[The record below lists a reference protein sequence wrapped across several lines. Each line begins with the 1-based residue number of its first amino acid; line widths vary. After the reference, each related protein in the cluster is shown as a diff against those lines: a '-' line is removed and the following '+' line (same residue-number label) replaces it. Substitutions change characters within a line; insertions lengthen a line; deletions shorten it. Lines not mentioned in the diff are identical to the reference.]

1 MLRDLRCLGPLWAYQ
16 RRRSRSKDRTE
27 VVTVPDDDGGHTVAT
42 HQATTGPA
50 LDLGL
55 DDDTEE
61 KPDIYPDR
69 TLVLVGCGKAK
80 RDPDDPVDL
89 HEAVVDPDEQ
99 LGQAWQGETGPA
111 WEAQDLYTSN
121 YFHAKRELA
130 EAVTRWNQDPDA
142 TPWAILSAEHQLLQP
157 WETVTPYDTTIDDL
171 GDDPTNPDHR
181 VDAGG
186 RRRPDGQE
194 IVTEMDKWATGVA
207 YGLARWMAMF
217 RDDGVD
223 APHTTDATSL
233 LVLAGQSYIEPL
245 RERGVFD
252 YGISRMAGDV
262 NEIHEF
268 PTHVRYLFEEIDA
281 EGIGEQM
288 AWMSDQVD
296 RFEHE
301 REATE
306 QADLIDSVAAT
317 DGGDDGA

>member
-1 MLRDLRCLGPLWAYQ
+1 LTAVEQQRTAGP
-16 RRRSRSKDRTE
+16 T
-27 VVTVPDDDGGHTVAT
+27 
-42 HQATTGPA
+42 

-61 KPDIYPDR
+61 RPEIYPDR

-80 RDPDDPVDL
+80 RDPEDPVDL
-89 HEAVVDPDEQ
+89 HEATVAPDEQ
-99 LGQAWQGETGPA
+99 IGQAWQGETGPA
-111 WEAQDLYTSN
+111 WDAQDLYTST
-121 YFHAKRELA
+121 YFAAKRELA
-130 EAVTRWNQDPDA
+130 ETLTRWDGDPDT
-142 TPWAILSAEHQLLQP
+142 TPWSILSAEHDILHP
-157 WETVTPYDTTIDDL
+157 WETVKPYDTTIDDL
-171 GDDPTNPDHR
+171 GDDPTNPNHR
-181 VDAGG
+181 VDASG

-194 IVTEMDKWATGVA
+194 IVTEMDNWATNVA

-217 RDDGVD
+217 NETGKD
-223 APHTTDATSL
+223 APFTTNATQL

-252 YGISRMAGDV
+252 YGISRMAGNV
-262 NEIHEF
+262 NDIHEF

-301 REATE
+301 REPTDQATVT
-306 QADLIDSVAAT
+306 DSLAAT